1 MIAAYRFEK
10 SPVSRLFP
18 RRKTLIVRR
27 CAILCR
33 IQNISSLFHE
43 CVRLNVRSGGKL
55 CRTGSNPAP
64 APSCAGATG
73 AARAGATI
81 SGPSAAARRAGES
94 APVAGNSSASPP
106 LRAAHAAKR
115 RAGISRPSMTLQR

>member
-43 CVRLNVRSGGKL
+43 CVRLMFD
-55 CRTGSNPAP
+55 PAENFVAQVQIPPPLP
-64 APSCAGATG
+64 ASPARQEL
-73 AARAGATI
+73 AAQ
-81 SGPSAAARRAGES
+81 ARRS
-94 APVAGNSSASPP
+94 AIRAP
-106 LRAAHAAKR
+106 LRAARAIRARCRKFQAQATAAR
-115 RAGISRPSMTLQR
+115 RRRKSERPA